1 LIITV
6 SFCLR
11 VSPLDAMLPLDFD
24 ELCPPPSSFLD
35 VMSSSNPLAT
45 LSSLIDTSTPHLAS
59 LHKALDLP
67 ADALKQDLGRLE
79 AILRKELEG
88 LVGEREKEVKEWNGK
103 VQAVEQ
109 GELRVRERMKS
120 KTRYA
125 SWKEAR

>member
-45 LSSLIDTSTPHLAS
+45 LSSLIVTSTPHLAS